1 MHNVPKGSETHFKVV
16 VVSGKFEEV
25 RSTVPGAFT
34 STPCPQMKALARH
47 RAVNACLAVELGA
60 GVHAL
65 SILARSP
72 AQWAEG
78 KAVEPS
84 PACRGGFGK

>member
-1 MHNVPKGSETHFKVV
+1 
-16 VVSGKFEEV
+16 
-25 RSTVPGAFT
+25 
-34 STPCPQMKALARH
+34 MKALARH
-47 RAVNACLAVELGA
+47 RAVNACLAAELGA

-72 AQWAEG
+72 AQWGEG
-78 KAVEPS
+78 GGVTPS